1 MPRAMSLEE
10 GDELADA
17 GLLSTAEEHR
27 NDGAI
32 KTLVRGARMLP
43 ELRRGLPGTLGLALL
58 ATSGRVVVP
67 IAIQQSIDRGLT
79 TQGGANSGFV
89 RSAVL
94 ICLGVVVLTGIAAY
108 FLNYRVFRTTE
119 GALATL
125 RVRAFGHVHNL
136 SMLHQQTQRRGTLV
150 SRVTSDVDQ
159 MSTFMQWGGILGV
172 VSLGQI
178 VIATVVMA
186 IYSWQLTLLVYVCF
200 FPLALAVR
208 FFQRRL
214 SVAYGLVRER
224 VGEMLGAVSESVVGA
239 VTVRAFGVGDRTATR
254 VDKAI
259 DAHYR
264 SAVKAQSLVAG
275 FFSAVEFAAAVAT
288 AGVVV
293 FGVVLGVGGNLSAG
307 TVVAFLFLVT
317 LFLTP
322 LATASEVLNE
332 AQNALASF
340 RRVLDILDT
349 EPDVTDPGK
358 GGVDLPGGSLSVDF
372 DHVHFAYGDGPEVL
386 TDVHLGIEP
395 GRRVAVVGETGSGKT
410 TIAKLLTRLMDPKAG
425 TVRVGGVPLD
435 AVRFASLRDR
445 VVMVPQDGFLFDATI
460 ADNVRYGR
468 PDRTD
473 AQTEQAFSDLG
484 LADWLAGMPRGVS
497 TRVGQRGESLSV
509 GERQLVAI
517 ARAYVADPDL
527 LVLDEATSAVDPAT
541 ERRLTMALDTLTRG
555 RTTVTIAHRLSTA
568 ERADEVIVVDRGRIA
583 QRGTHATLVGTN
595 GPYAL
600 LHASWR
606 RTAGRDADPEPRRV
620 LDRPN
625 VGSL

>member
-1 MPRAMSLEE
+1 MPSALSQEE

-17 GLLSTAEEHR
+17 GLLTTAAKHR
-27 NDGAI
+27 NDGAL
-32 KTLVRGARMLP
+32 KTLIRGARMLP
-43 ELRRGLPGTLGLALL
+43 ELRRGLPITLGLALL
-58 ATSGRVVVP
+58 ATTGRVVVP
-67 IAIQQSIDRGLT
+67 VAIQQSIDRGLT
-79 TQGGANSGFV
+79 TPGGADPGFV
-89 RSAVL
+89 RTAVL
-94 ICLGVVVLTGIAAY
+94 ICLGVVAMTGLSAY
-108 FLNYRVFRTTE
+108 LLNYRVFRTTE

-178 VIATVVMA
+178 VIATIVMVV
-186 IYSWQLTLLVYVCF
+186 YSWQLTLLVYVCF
-200 FPLALAVR
+200 FPLVLAVR

-214 SVAYGLVRER
+214 SVAYGTVRQR

-239 VTVRAFGVGDRTATR
+239 VTVRAYGVGDRTATR
-254 VDKAI
+254 VDAAI

-264 SAVKAQSLVAG
+264 SAVKAQTLVAG
-275 FFSAVEFAAAVAT
+275 FFSAVEFAAALAT

-293 FGVVLGVGGNLSAG
+293 LGVVLGVSGELSAG

-349 EPDVTDPGK
+349 EPDVADPGEN
-358 GGVDLPGGSLSVDF
+358 GRSLPAGSLSVDF

-386 TDVHLGIEP
+386 TDVHLSIEP
-395 GRRVAVVGETGSGKT
+395 GVRVAVVGETGSGKT

-435 AVRFASLRDR
+435 SVRFASLRER
-445 VVMVPQDGFLFDATI
+445 VVMVPQDGFLFDASI

-468 PDRTD
+468 PACTD
-473 AQTEQAFSDLG
+473 AQIAQAFTELG
-484 LADWLAGMPRGVS
+484 LGDWLAGMPRGVA

-517 ARAYVADPDL
+517 TRAYVADPDL

-541 ERRLTMALDTLTRG
+541 ERRLITALDTLTRG

-583 QRGTHATLVGTN
+583 QRGQHVELVGVE
-595 GPYAL
+595 GPYAT

-606 RTAGRDADPEPRRV
+606 RTAGRDADPEPVHAHRT
-620 LDRPN
+620 
-625 VGSL
+625 

>member
-1 MPRAMSLEE
+1 MSQED
-10 GDELADA
+10 GDELAEA
-17 GLLSTAEEHR
+17 GLLTTAAEHR
-27 NDGAI
+27 DDGAI

-43 ELRRGLPGTLGLALL
+43 ELRRGLPVTVALALL

-67 IAIQQSIDRGLT
+67 VAIQQSIDRGLT
-79 TQGGANSGFV
+79 TPGGADSGFV
-89 RSAVL
+89 RTAVL
-94 ICLGVVVLTGIAAY
+94 VCLGVVVLTGIAAY

-159 MSTFMQWGGILGV
+159 MSVFMQWGGILGV

-186 IYSWQLTLLVYVCF
+186 VYSWQLTLLVYLCF

-214 SVAYGLVRER
+214 SVAYGTVRQR

-239 VTVRAFGVGDRTATR
+239 VTVRAYGVGDRTATR

-288 AGVVV
+288 AGVVI
-293 FGVVLGVGGNLSAG
+293 LGVMLGVSGDLSPG

-349 EPDVTDPGK
+349 EPDVADPAH
-358 GGVDLPGGSLSVDF
+358 GVDLPAGSLSVDF

-386 TDVHLGIEP
+386 TDVHLDIEP
-395 GRRVAVVGETGSGKT
+395 GRRVAVVGQTGSGKT
-410 TIAKLLTRLMDPKAG
+410 TIAKLLTRLMDPNTG
-425 TVRVGGVPLD
+425 TVRVGGVALD
-435 AVRFASLRDR
+435 AVRFASLRER

-473 AQTEQAFSDLG
+473 AQTEQAFVDLG

-541 ERRLTMALDTLTRG
+541 ERRLTTALDALTNG
-555 RTTVTIAHRLSTA
+555 RTTVTIAHRLSSA

-583 QRGTHATLVGTN
+583 QRGSHAALVGVD
-595 GPYAL
+595 GPYAA

-606 RTAGRDADPEPRRV
+606 RTAGRDADPEPRPRESR
-620 LDRPN
+620 LN
-625 VGSL
+625 VGSP

>member
-1 MPRAMSLEE
+1 MSTEE

-17 GLLSTAEEHR
+17 GLPTAAHQHR
-27 NDGAI
+27 GDGAV

-43 ELRRGLPGTLGLALL
+43 ELRHGLPVTLGLALL

-79 TQGGANSGFV
+79 SEGGADSDFV
-89 RSAVL
+89 RTAVL
-94 ICLGVVVLTGIAAY
+94 ICLGVVILTGVAAY
-108 FLNYRVFRTTE
+108 LLNYRVFRTTE

-178 VIATVVMA
+178 VIATVVMLV
-186 IYSWQLTLLVYVCF
+186 YSWQLTLLVYVCF
-200 FPLALAVR
+200 FPLVVAVR

-214 SVAYGLVRER
+214 SVAYGLVRQR
-224 VGEMLGAVSESVVGA
+224 VGELLAAVGESVVGA
-239 VTVRAFGVGDRTATR
+239 VTVRAYGVGERTATR
-254 VDKAI
+254 VDAAI

-264 SAVKAQSLVAG
+264 SAVKAQSLVAA
-275 FFSAVEFAAAVAT
+275 FFSTVEFVAAVAT

-293 FGVVLGVGGNLSAG
+293 LGVMLGVSGDLSAG

-340 RRVLDILDT
+340 RRVLDILDA
-349 EPDVTDPGK
+349 EPDVADPGQ
-358 GGVDLPGGSLSVDF
+358 GGLDLPEGPLSVDF

-386 TDVHLGIEP
+386 TDIHLGIQP
-395 GRRVAVVGETGSGKT
+395 GVRVAVVGETGSGKT
-410 TIAKLLTRLMDPKAG
+410 TIAKLLTRLMDPMSG
-425 TVRVGGVPLD
+425 TIRVGGVRLD

-468 PDRTD
+468 PDCTD
-473 AQTEQAFSDLG
+473 AQTAQAFTELG
-484 LADWLAGMPRGVS
+484 LGDWLVSMPRGVA

-541 ERRLTMALDTLTRG
+541 ERRLTTALDTLTRD

-568 ERADEVIVVDRGRIA
+568 ERADEVIVVVRGRIA
-583 QRGTHATLVGTN
+583 QRGHHADLVGLA
-595 GPYAL
+595 GPYAA

-606 RTAGRDADPEPRRV
+606 RTAGRDADPEPATVPSR
-620 LDRPN
+620 LSA
-625 VGSL
+625 GSL